1 MPNLKIKVKE
11 CKVRE
16 SGEPASFGK
25 AYREFINRCW
35 RDTPNGVKPNYS
47 EQAIN
52 FMLDCAHIANGT
64 SVKGLPQQGYT
75 LTVANIGNLVGD
87 CLHLCYE
94 KNDGDTSIDIW
105 LNPHTQFVNVDMM
118 GITDPENMYHV
129 DFNARKNTA
138 DDFADFIENLPN
150 YTGKSKTGESKM
162 KKCSMQK
169 KIESL
174 RKKNE
179 EANLRFFEPI
189 FYVADLRGNE
199 IDSDY
204 EYDDLEDAIDKAREL
219 SEENP
224 DTPYTV
230 SSMCNIPCL
239 FNGELFEETE
249 FYSKHHDFGYDEKLN
264 TRVHKRRV
272 REQKGL
278 KATVVGG
285 ELAGTYDVEDL
296 WKYARG
302 KTPPSSDGP
311 MSRAILG
318 NQPKLPG
325 YLGPMW
331 DGDGLRYETQEVY
344 NQLSR

>member
-16 SGEPASFGK
+16 SGEPTSFGK
-25 AYREFINRCW
+25 AYREFLNRCW

-118 GITDPENMYHV
+118 GITDPENVNHV

-162 KKCSMQK
+162 KKCSMTK

-179 EANLRFFEPI
+179 KEDYPDDYYTWADEKVDEEYADESGIFFEI
-189 FYVADLRGNE
+189 V
-199 IDSDY
+199 
-204 EYDDLEDAIDKAREL
+204 DDMMRLAESMAEDIISEQGLED
-219 SEENP
+219 
-224 DTPYTV
+224 
-230 SSMCNIPCL
+230 
-239 FNGELFEETE
+239 TE
-249 FYSKHHDFGYDEKLN
+249 KTK
-264 TRVHKRRV
+264 
-272 REQKGL
+272 
-278 KATVVGG
+278 
-285 ELAGTYDVEDL
+285 EDL
-296 WKYARG
+296 KDVIYDRMCDTMVNMFG
-302 KTPPSSDGP
+302 GVP
-311 MSRAILG
+311 R
-318 NQPKLPG
+318 N
-325 YLGPMW
+325 
-331 DGDGLRYETQEVY
+331 
-344 NQLSR
+344 NF

>member
-1 MPNLKIKVKE
+1 MHPMFKNWNPRNQAQVNNTLRLAMAECPQDMPELIKIV
-11 CKVRE
+11 
-16 SGEPASFGK
+16 
-25 AYREFINRCW
+25 
-35 RDTPNGVKPNYS
+35 
-47 EQAIN
+47 
-52 FMLDCAHIANGT
+52 
-64 SVKGLPQQGYT
+64 
-75 LTVANIGNLVGD
+75 
-87 CLHLCYE
+87 
-94 KNDGDTSIDIW
+94 
-105 LNPHTQFVNVDMM
+105 
-118 GITDPENMYHV
+118 
-129 DFNARKNTA
+129 
-138 DDFADFIENLPN
+138 
-150 YTGKSKTGESKM
+150 KSKGFDVPSGLTPATGWGSFESKFR
-162 KKCSMQK
+162 KKTCSMQK

-179 EANLRFFEPI
+179 EASLRFFEPI

-249 FYSKHHDFGYDEKLN
+249 FYSQHHDFGYDEKLN
-264 TRVHKRRV
+264 TRARKRSV

-285 ELAGTYDVEDL
+285 ELEGTYDVEDL